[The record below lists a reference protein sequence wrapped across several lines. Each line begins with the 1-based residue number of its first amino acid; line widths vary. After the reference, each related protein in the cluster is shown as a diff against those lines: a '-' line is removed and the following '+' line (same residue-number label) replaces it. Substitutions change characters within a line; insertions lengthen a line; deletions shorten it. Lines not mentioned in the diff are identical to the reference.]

1 MLIEQL
7 KTKFNVNEP
16 IFTNEIIELFID
28 NYSKPY
34 IFKLI
39 KQEEEKGNLICFN
52 GGVYYLPK
60 KTIIGISTITVDDV
74 VNKKYIE
81 YNDEVYGIY
90 SGINLQNMF
99 ALTTQMANTIEV
111 VTNNESMRCREI
123 IIDGRKIVLRK
134 SRCLINK
141 ENAKAYTILQ
151 FFSELKSYEQVSER
165 VRDYLITY
173 MKNNK
178 IRKEDLLDLAKAF
191 PSKTLKNLMYSGV
204 LYESTQR

>member
-1 MLIEQL
+1 M
-7 KTKFNVNEP
+7 K
-16 IFTNEIIELFID
+16 
-28 NYSKPY
+28 
-34 IFKLI
+34 
-39 KQEEEKGNLICFN
+39 C
-52 GGVYYLPK
+52 
-60 KTIIGISTITVDDV
+60 
-74 VNKKYIE
+74 
-81 YNDEVYGIY
+81 
-90 SGINLQNMF
+90 
-99 ALTTQMANTIEV
+99 MANTIEV

-123 IIDGRKIVLRK
+123 IIDGRKIILRK